1 MRITFIRS
9 VNCKLV
15 IGSFSLSES
24 NFLTEPCIFLRK
36 LSVTRKVPKKIGSK
50 IRFCPHPAE
59 LEIDLDFMDFVGSL
73 LNRNL
78 FAKQAP
84 VNCSKSEQLYCW
96 VALSRHTKINSKPFN
111 KRSQEFQM
119 LSKVNK

>member
-24 NFLTEPCIFLRK
+24 NVLTEPCIFLRK
-36 LSVTRKVPKKIGSK
+36 LSVSRKVPKKIGSK
-50 IRFCPHPAE
+50 KRFCPHPAE

-78 FAKQAP
+78 FALF
-84 VNCSKSEQLYCW
+84 CYY
-96 VALSRHTKINSKPFN
+96 LSAG
-111 KRSQEFQM
+111 
-119 LSKVNK
+119 